1 MEAAMATKWISKLP
15 TLAVAAV
22 VACALTFSLTPTYA
36 QKHGGGGGG
45 GGQGGSGTDHAD
57 GVDSGKDSGHSG
69 GKGGK
74 GGQGMGRGGGS
85 GSQSLRDIFNT
96 MESGSTTAQPSA
108 TSEEHGSGSKG
119 GSATTSHGKKGS
131 ASTATKGSSASGK
144 KTGKSTT
151 KAAEESDSDRPTW
164 AGTKGGKAG
173 GNIASGTKKGDVYGD
188 MYVLLRDANGVPIL
202 KEVAPGVWVV
212 QPVDANGVPLPLD
225 AEGNLI
231 DATQAIAVDLG
242 RLNVGRSPSTV
253 LAQQYEE
260 LLKSIN
266 AADSVS
272 LDSSG
277 RLVLTTNGVAAAVDS
292 PLANLALY
300 VELLNKGTITGVTDT
315 SKFTASNL
323 TYLVDSTKT
332 AADFVSAASFLA
344 AAADKTGTLT
354 TDKVVDMNTIL
365 GITGTLTSAT
375 GATYVDYSSFTYD
388 RASVYSTMT
397 ADVLVKQTDGT
408 YKVTTVNLYDVVLK
422 STAYTGTNVDAFA
435 TAANDALQVLEYLHN
450 NPIPATE

>member
-1 MEAAMATKWISKLP
+1 MVTKWLSKLP
-15 TLAVAAV
+15 TLAVAAL
-22 VACALTFSLTPTYA
+22 VASALTISLTPTYA

-45 GGQGGSGTDHAD
+45 GGHGSSGADHATE
-57 GVDSGKDSGHSG
+57 VDGHSG
-69 GKGGK
+69 GKGGSK

-85 GSQSLRDIFNT
+85 ESQSLRDIFNT

-131 ASTATKGSSASGK
+131 ASTATKGSSAGGK

-151 KAAEESDSDRPTW
+151 KAAETEDSDRPAW

-173 GNIASGTKKGDVYGD
+173 GNTASGTKKGDVYGD

-242 RLNVGRSPSTV
+242 RLNVGRSPLTV
-253 LAQQYEE
+253 LSSQYEE
-260 LLKSIN
+260 LLKNIN

-272 LDSSG
+272 LNSSG
-277 RLVLTTNGVAAAVDS
+277 RLVLTTGGVAAAVDS

-300 VELLNKGTITGVTDT
+300 VEILNKGTITGVIDT

-323 TYLVDSTKT
+323 TYLVDGTKT
-332 AADFVSAASFLA
+332 SADLASAASFLA

-354 TDKVVDMNTIL
+354 IDKVVDMNTIL
-365 GITGTLTSAT
+365 GVTGTLTSAT
-375 GATYVDYSSFTYD
+375 GATYVDYASYTYD

-397 ADVLVKQTDGT
+397 ADVLVKQADGT

-450 NPIPATE
+450 NPIPVGE